1 MHLEID
7 PSSPDP
13 LFDQIASA
21 LRGAL
26 KSGEL
31 KPGDHLPP
39 AKAVAS
45 ALRVNL
51 HTVLRAYAI
60 LRDEGLIEVRRGRG
74 SVVVDSDHAT
84 FRRRLDEAIGQVVTE
99 ARRLGLG
106 PDEAADMV
114 RRAF

>member
-13 LFDQIASA
+13 LFDQIASELRKA
-21 LRGAL
+21 LNG
-26 KSGEL
+26 GEL

-74 SVVVDSDHAT
+74 SVVVDAGRGTS
-84 FRRRLDEAIGQVVTE
+84 RRLDEAIGQVVVE

-106 PDEAADMV
+106 PDDAAELV

>member
-13 LFDQIASA
+13 LFDQIAAA
-21 LRGAL
+21 LRDAL
-26 KSGEL
+26 RQGEL
-31 KPGDHLPP
+31 TPGDHLPP
-39 AKAVAS
+39 AKTIAS

-74 SVVVDSDHAT
+74 SVVVDHTRAAS
-84 FRRRLDEAIGQVVTE
+84 RRLDEAVRQVVQE
-99 ARRLGLG
+99 ARRIGITA
-106 PDEAADMV
+106 DETADMV
-114 RRAF
+114 RHAF